1 MYLYL
6 FNKIKIKP
14 YVLLVVIV
22 VDEKEYSFILDNITN
37 IAYILLDDDVID
49 KTDLLIISLI
59 KEYTKKIQNL
69 IQPFLDMHEDKI
81 ESFSNN
87 IIINILE
94 NSNCNI
100 IYNLEG
106 NTIKK
111 QLCNDN
117 MSFLIEKYL

>member
-1 MYLYL
+1 
-6 FNKIKIKP
+6 
-14 YVLLVVIV
+14 
-22 VDEKEYSFILDNITN
+22 
-37 IAYILLDDDVID
+37 
-49 KTDLLIISLI
+49 
-59 KEYTKKIQNL
+59 
-69 IQPFLDMHEDKI
+69 MHEDKI